1 MKHESQTLDEIDK
14 RLLELLQSDGRA
26 SVASLAEA
34 LEMSEAPCWR
44 RVKRLF
50 DTGYLTG
57 VKAIADRR
65 KLGLDVH
72 AYVLVRIVRQ
82 ETTLAHDFE
91 ESVRSISGVLTCHN
105 VTGEFDY
112 ILQVVAENL
121 DHYAAFTNR
130 LANLPGVATI
140 QSCLNLR
147 EVKWTTE
154 LPSRASIP
162 SD

>member
-14 RLLELLQSDGRA
+14 RLLELLQADGRA
-26 SVASLAEA
+26 SVASLADA

-82 ETTLAHDFE
+82 ETKLASEFE
-91 ESVRSISGVLTCHN
+91 ESVRSIAGVLTCHN

-154 LPSRASIP
+154 LPCRPSASE
-162 SD
+162 D